1 MVVQSGSTIYSSF
14 IEDECLI
21 GFKSIILEGSR
32 LERGCVIGPNSVVP
46 PGRIIPSYQLWAG
59 NPVE

>member
-1 MVVQSGSTIYSSF
+1 MQSGSTIYSAY
-14 IEDECLI
+14 IEDEVLV
-21 GFKSIILEGSR
+21 GFRSVILEGSR
-32 LERGCVIGPNSVVP
+32 LERGCVIGANSVVP